1 MGIFLRGAT
10 GINVRDNKSFNNGE
24 EQLKLAYN
32 NTCALRNNTIQNN
45 IFFGKHPDHVVVAY
59 ESNANDLGEYGLFDG
74 NYYVRPLED
83 QFKIRAVYN
92 PGSGLTG
99 ADLTL
104 AEWQARWGKDRNSF
118 NSPITYKTQ
127 TVGQTGATLLN
138 HEFSGDVN
146 GWSVWSPHG
155 NGRTA
160 WDNANLLD
168 GGSLRV
174 SFASASN
181 QNNSYLLA
189 TVSIGAVT
197 KGKTYQLLLDGV
209 ASSAGKRVEVYPRQL
224 SGNYRDLADRTAFV
238 MGTGRQLYEA
248 TFTANAD
255 ESNAIL
261 VIQVQEDS
269 QTAWFDNIRL
279 REATLTTVNP
289 DDYIKL
295 VYNPTSQDRTESL
308 NGVYRDAK
316 NRVYDRQVT
325 VPAYSSVVLMKEIG
339 TSTPPPAPTPPPP
352 APTTLRDPENP
363 ANAVAGLDYQYYKGS
378 WNVLPDFNALTPAK
392 TGTTNAAT
400 LAVRSRDD
408 NFGIRYR
415 GYVSVP
421 TDGDYTFHTS
431 SDDGIKLFIGD
442 REVVNNHGDQER
454 SGVIGLKAGVH
465 ALTVV
470 YYQGQGGG
478 GRSLGV
484 SYSGPGV
491 GKQTIPD
498 AALRRVSTGTVT
510 PAPATPS
517 PLGAYRP
524 RLFRPRLLALWSPCP
539 PVLPTARWR

>member
-1 MGIFLRGAT
+1 MSGAASTVLAENNLIEDSNNTGFTIQPYQNFTFRGNTIRRAGVVPGRGQSGDGGYSGLQSLCTANSLIENNTLDNIGYNGVTFVTNSVVRNNQISNFCQTKSDGGGIYTWNGNRTNPGGLRFQSNIIYNGIGASEGTPGGAYAGANGIFLDDCSQNVELIGNTTFGSRGMGIFLRGAT
-10 GINVRDNKSFNNGE
+10 GITIRDNTSFNNGE

-160 WDNANLLD
+160 WDNANRLD

-197 KGKTYQLLLDGV
+197 KGKTYQLLL
-209 ASSAGKRVEVYPRQL
+209 L
-224 SGNYRDLADRTAFV
+224 
-238 MGTGRQLYEA
+238 
-248 TFTANAD
+248 
-255 ESNAIL
+255 
-261 VIQVQEDS
+261 
-269 QTAWFDNIRL
+269 
-279 REATLTTVNP
+279 
-289 DDYIKL
+289 
-295 VYNPTSQDRTESL
+295 
-308 NGVYRDAK
+308 
-316 NRVYDRQVT
+316 
-325 VPAYSSVVLMKEIG
+325 
-339 TSTPPPAPTPPPP
+339 
-352 APTTLRDPENP
+352 
-363 ANAVAGLDYQYYKGS
+363 
-378 WNVLPDFNALTPAK
+378 
-392 TGTTNAAT
+392 
-400 LAVRSRDD
+400 
-408 NFGIRYR
+408 
-415 GYVSVP
+415 
-421 TDGDYTFHTS
+421 
-431 SDDGIKLFIGD
+431 
-442 REVVNNHGDQER
+442 
-454 SGVIGLKAGVH
+454 
-465 ALTVV
+465 
-470 YYQGQGGG
+470 
-478 GRSLGV
+478 
-484 SYSGPGV
+484 
-491 GKQTIPD
+491 
-498 AALRRVSTGTVT
+498 
-510 PAPATPS
+510 
-517 PLGAYRP
+517 
-524 RLFRPRLLALWSPCP
+524 
-539 PVLPTARWR
+539 